1 MQPTG
6 HERGF
11 LRLGPVTPKL
21 LAHSLSEWTT
31 AGHRDNVRHQLVFHA
46 ADIPGAV
53 REVGQQAD
61 TFLAEVRR
69 RLKRRPQPHRNH
81 PYWIGALSAHKLAVS
96 RISGVPIDRRTLPIE
111 ARPQAIMHR
120 LRDIALGR
128 PPNVPVWHPR
138 WPDYRQVTQ
147 QLRRLLAGTQGRLCI
162 VSMTSVQADSWLAR
176 VTSSKVTF
184 RLSEFM
190 RLKPEDYIPLVGQF
204 DACLL
209 LLSDEELRQGRVAL
223 GRLRP
228 LLVPEGFILVSTLN
242 NAGVVYH
249 GSFDDV
255 VAFDARGALHLG
267 MRESDI
273 TFVTAGQ
280 LRWNALNGMVAL
292 YKQLLRMPLVFWPLL
307 VVAGP
312 LLAVCSLLGNLECLK
327 GRPSPGRRQPT
338 SIHMVLRNRSQ
349 EVRLPYLG
357 PDLDL
362 FANAHRYAIANAAL
376 AACVSA
382 RAMQK

>member
-1 MQPTG
+1 
-6 HERGF
+6 
-11 LRLGPVTPKL
+11 
-21 LAHSLSEWTT
+21 
-31 AGHRDNVRHQLVFHA
+31 
-46 ADIPGAV
+46 
-53 REVGQQAD
+53 
-61 TFLAEVRR
+61 
-69 RLKRRPQPHRNH
+69 
-81 PYWIGALSAHKLAVS
+81 
-96 RISGVPIDRRTLPIE
+96 
-111 ARPQAIMHR
+111 
-120 LRDIALGR
+120 
-128 PPNVPVWHPR
+128 
-138 WPDYRQVTQ
+138 
-147 QLRRLLAGTQGRLCI
+147 
-162 VSMTSVQADSWLAR
+162 
-176 VTSSKVTF
+176 
-184 RLSEFM
+184 
-190 RLKPEDYIPLVGQF
+190 
-204 DACLL
+204 
-209 LLSDEELRQGRVAL
+209 VAL

-242 NAGVVYH
+242 NAGVAYR

-292 YKQLLRMPLVFWPLL
+292 YKQLLRVPLVFWPLL

-327 GRPSPGRRQPT
+327 GRPSPGRRHPT
-338 SIHMVLRNRSQ
+338 SIHMVLRNRSK

-376 AACVSA
+376 AACVPA
-382 RAMQK
+382 RAMQKKGA

>member
-1 MQPTG
+1 
-6 HERGF
+6 
-11 LRLGPVTPKL
+11 V
-21 LAHSLSEWTT
+21 
-31 AGHRDNVRHQLVFHA
+31 
-46 ADIPGAV
+46 GA
-53 REVGQQAD
+53 QAD
-61 TFLAEVRR
+61 SFLAQVSR
-69 RLKRRPQPHRNH
+69 RLTRRPQPHRNH
-81 PYWIGALSAHKLAVS
+81 PYWIGALSAHKLALS
-96 RISGVPIDRRTLPIE
+96 RIRGVPIDRRTLPIE
-111 ARPQAIMHR
+111 AWPQAIMHR

-138 WPDYRQVTQ
+138 WPDYRQVAR
-147 QLRRLLAGTQGRLCI
+147 QLRRLSAGTQGRMCI
-162 VSMTSVQADSWLAR
+162 VSMAALQVGDWLGGAA
-176 VTSSKVTF
+176 SSNITL
-184 RLSEFM
+184 RIGQLM
-190 RLKPEDYIPLVGQF
+190 RLKAEEYMPLVGQF
-204 DACLL
+204 DGCLL
-209 LLSDEELRQGRVAL
+209 LLSDEELKQGRGAL

-228 LLVPEGFILVSTLN
+228 LLAPEGFILVSTLN
-242 NAGVVYH
+242 NAGVAYR
-249 GSFDDV
+249 GSFDNE

-267 MRESDI
+267 MRVSDV

-292 YKQLLRMPLVFWPLL
+292 YKQLLRVPLVFWPML

-327 GRPSPGRRQPT
+327 GRPSPGRRHPT

-362 FANAHRYAIANAAL
+362 FAKAHRYAIANAAL

-382 RAMQK
+382 RAMQKKGA